1 MILATKNNI
10 FHDFKSMRSILDIV
24 NDKVQSTTNKCITF
38 FDYMNLVL
46 YDSQQGYYGS
56 GNVNI
61 GSEGDF
67 FTSSSLGPDFGEL
80 LAEQFKEMAE
90 TLGCSNKFTLIEV
103 GAGYAVLASDIL
115 KYLEKKYPEFYQIL
129 DYIIIE
135 ESEAL
140 IKKQKEHLKHFSKIK
155 WSSWEDISN
164 NSVVGC
170 IFSNE
175 LIDAFPVHQII
186 VQDKELK
193 EVYVTVREGNIEET
207 IQELS
212 TSQLL
217 EYFRLINIDLTSQH
231 YPENYRTEV
240 NLKAL
245 NWLETVSHK
254 IKKGYLVT
262 IDYGHIA
269 SKYYHPQRYQ
279 GTLSCY
285 YQHRYHCNPYINLG
299 SQDITAHVDFS
310 AMEIQ
315 GNLLGLEL
323 IGLTQQELFF
333 INLGLGERLA
343 ELSSNKYKLSDVLAR
358 RDSLRQLI
366 DPGGLGRFKVLIQG
380 KGLSKVEKDIILS
393 GLKHNLT

>member
-1 MILATKNNI
+1 
-10 FHDFKSMRSILDIV
+10 
-24 NDKVQSTTNKCITF
+24 
-38 FDYMNLVL
+38 
-46 YDSQQGYYGS
+46 
-56 GNVNI
+56 
-61 GSEGDF
+61 
-67 FTSSSLGPDFGEL
+67 
-80 LAEQFKEMAE
+80 
-90 TLGCSNKFTLIEV
+90 
-103 GAGYAVLASDIL
+103 
-115 KYLEKKYPEFYQIL
+115 
-129 DYIIIE
+129 
-135 ESEAL
+135 
-140 IKKQKEHLKHFSKIK
+140 
-155 WSSWEDISN
+155 
-164 NSVVGC
+164 
-170 IFSNE
+170 
-175 LIDAFPVHQII
+175 
-186 VQDKELK
+186 
-193 EVYVTVREGNIEET
+193 
-207 IQELS
+207 
-212 TSQLL
+212 LL
-217 EYFRLINIDLTSQH
+217 EYFQLINIDLTSQH